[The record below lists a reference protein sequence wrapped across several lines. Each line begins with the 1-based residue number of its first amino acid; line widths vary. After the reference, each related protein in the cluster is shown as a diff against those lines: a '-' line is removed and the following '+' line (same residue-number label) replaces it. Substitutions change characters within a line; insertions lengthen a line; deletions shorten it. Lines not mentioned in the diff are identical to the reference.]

1 MFLDCVFMHYH
12 IEIFHPYGAWTFV
25 SILLRIKCSIFAAQ
39 LFMPYMNTAALFQY
53 FVVAGLINTSMF
65 AFLLLTKKKHTVV
78 AVLLIIFMLLASF
91 QALLN
96 AFDTRSFF
104 MTYPHLSRISWV
116 LPTVFG
122 PLIYLFTYY
131 LTSRSP
137 RFRNR
142 DLLHFIPF
150 AVYFILLLPWF
161 VQSADDKRALLDDFE
176 ALSVFDFGWMN
187 QFTIPWTLAYLL
199 LSLRQLQRYRR
210 ELADTHS
217 EISLYQFQWLR
228 QFIYIVLSILVISA
242 LGFYGRKWD
251 IPLLTNIYHYNYA
264 IIVIA
269 LYWMAYK
276 SITQPALFNLEGKRL
291 ATPAVQGNPVVEPA
305 PITVSADSE
314 LLIPVAEVPDTAAG
328 MHERQTAA
336 ADLTPVDE
344 VSGEAAPDEN
354 RKYAKSGLDAAATEI
369 LLARLLTFME
379 EAQPYLEPEL
389 TIYTLATELESNRH
403 HLSQVI
409 NAQLGTSFFDFI
421 NSYRVKAVQAKL
433 ADPALRK
440 LSILG
445 IAYDCGFNSK
455 ATFNTSF
462 KKHTGMTPSAYLKS
476 LSQ

>member
-1 MFLDCVFMHYH
+1 MARPKPAF
-12 IEIFHPYGAWTFV
+12 FV

-39 LFMPYMNTAALFQY
+39 LFMPYMNTGALFQY

-65 AFLLLTKKKHTVV
+65 AFLLLTKRKHTVV

-116 LPTVFG
+116 LPTMFG

-131 LTSRSP
+131 LTSRQP

-142 DLLHFIPF
+142 DLLNFIPF
-150 AVYFILLLPWF
+150 AVYFVLLLPWF

-187 QFTIPWTLAYLL
+187 QFSIPWTLAYLL

-228 QFIYIVLSILVISA
+228 QFIYIVLTILIISA
-242 LGFYGRKWD
+242 LGFYGRKWN
-251 IPLLTNIYHYNYA
+251 IPLLTDIYHYNYA
-264 IIVIA
+264 IIVLA

-276 SITQPALFNLEGKRL
+276 SITQPALFNLEGKRFT
-291 ATPAVQGNPVVEPA
+291 TPAALNSAAVEPTSVVV
-305 PITVSADSE
+305 PADSE
-314 LLIPVAEVPDTAAG
+314 LMMPVAEMLQITAVMNNQHTAGTHNPGIDGASDTTEPDG
-328 MHERQTAA
+328 
-336 ADLTPVDE
+336 
-344 VSGEAAPDEN
+344 G